1 MRELEK
7 HFSNLL
13 QQKIKE
19 KVWASVYVIVEYD
32 GTLYIHI
39 QERNTGI
46 DYGYQFRDF
55 ATRVYHGF
63 DTDKAAEIVLKD
75 YHNFIMTKFFR

>member
-1 MRELEK
+1 MMRELER

-32 GTLYIHI
+32 GTLYIYI
-39 QERNTGI
+39 FKKGI
-46 DYGYQFRDF
+46 
-55 ATRVYHGF
+55 RV
-63 DTDKAAEIVLKD
+63 
-75 YHNFIMTKFFR
+75 